1 MRQQKCAKK
10 IAECFV
16 RPIVFSLFFSLFMF
30 FLNFNQRS
38 FGNAFLDGS
47 IPSYSWPK
55 SAFGT
60 IKYWEMDPPNILFLI
75 DTSGSMAFDKYGAYT
90 YGDGSLPW
98 WDASRYWNGWSGRWE
113 TYGWQYY
120 WGRDTISSNNVNL
133 GVESPVFSLSD
144 YHPLLKW
151 QVEGIKPM
159 PNDSRLYI
167 LRNVMYQL
175 LQKEDL
181 MERINVAVGTYDQNE
196 GAATAD
202 WYRNPAPSG
211 SLQRIDW
218 KGAGKG
224 MELRQD
230 LNSAID
236 PSTGNIRQELL
247 ELFDG
252 IETSTNEEL
261 RADGGTPLAASIYP
275 ERRQEASS
283 AYDFFHDMSGNFDGI
298 CQANWV
304 VVMTDGKDTASNST
318 PHEAVKNL
326 YDRTNNNLKDQDGNT
341 LYYPVRTMVIGF
353 INSEDMPTLREELD
367 DCADIGFDGKEDGN
381 PAHAYYADNFDDL
394 FAAFEEIVV
403 TIKEMSGRK
412 SPPAVRAGLPG
423 TKGDVYVPEMVYWET
438 KLWEGI
444 LEKYLLNYD
453 SSMSDTKEW
462 ESSFPS
468 PSERIVLTANWHS
481 GGSDYTGTNLA
492 EFTASNWKAVVRE
505 LGIRYALSGAVLL
518 DEDDDVIEEQT
529 KCFIRWY
536 RGEEPYCSTWSQR
549 ESLMADMDRSGMAVI
564 GPPQALWGESR
575 YLTFKKNYKNRPERL
590 YIQSS
595 EGMLHCFDTETGL
608 EKWAFIPPQSLRWA
622 RIAGLRASQES
633 GSFWEWAW
641 YGDDSRESEQALPRE
656 ILGGPLVAEDVL
668 LGSGGDV
675 RYATVLLCS
684 PGYGGYGLYALEI
697 TDPASPR
704 FLWAIEN
711 AAAVEPEA
719 GQKNPFLPEDTSGGV
734 NQAYPIQSVFHWAEN
749 GDDLLPTAAFRSC
762 ATKNG
767 IFRNID
773 KTYLTSEDAS
783 CSDTYFTSRHL
794 KDYKSLGFILGKP
807 YIGRVYLDDENDGDS
822 LVFLG
827 FVGGGLEKNL
837 NSMSSGRGCAIYA
850 FGMND
855 GRLYAAWGR
864 NVADDYSFSDSYLGV
879 HVADMGMVY
888 APPSVKVSSGRT
900 VEHLFVPD
908 SEGYIRHI
916 IFAEDESLALEDWK
930 FQTPVYLAP
939 GGTPLAIPY
948 QMPIGKINEALWL
961 FGGTK
966 NVPTPSGNLE
976 NPRQYILGIKVSAY
990 CGESSCGD
998 GCTKNA
1004 ITMKNLKSLDA
1015 DDGDAHLS
1023 IDSTSCGYEDGTEKF
1038 WGWQIPLV
1046 AADSV
1051 SPQGEYVSTAPALS
1065 DMLGRLLV
1073 ATFEPYAEPT
1083 TSSTANPCEEPQQ
1096 DGKGRLYILN
1106 AENASSDWP
1115 GSVEGKYVEFEGIH
1129 ITGLS
1134 AYDTFMD
1141 VNGETQPGTRV
1152 VLTFL
1157 ATQEAQ
1163 EALQEKDGDVQKA
1176 LEDAG
1181 MTDISAGT
1189 DGMLSGFVPLPD
1201 DRAKELGF
1209 TGNFENMQVVPIYW
1223 KNN

>member
-1 MRQQKCAKK
+1 MRQQEYAKK
-10 IAECFV
+10 IAKCFV
-16 RPIVFSLFFSLFMF
+16 KKIVFFLFFSSFLF

-75 DTSGSMAFDKYGAYT
+75 DTSGSMTFDKYDTYT

-98 WDASRYWNGWSGRWE
+98 WKSSYYPSF
-113 TYGWQYY
+113 QYY
-120 WGRDTISSNNVNL
+120 WGKDTDATNNNTSIESN
-133 GVESPVFSLSD
+133 
-144 YHPLLKW
+144 YHPLLVRKG
-151 QVEGIKPM
+151 VYARSGESANDLI

-167 LRNVMYQL
+167 LRNVMYRL
-175 LQKEDL
+175 LQKEGI
-181 MERINVAVGTYDQNE
+181 MEGINVAIGTYSQVQDVAQ
-196 GAATAD
+196 GD
-202 WYRNPAPSG
+202 WYYDFRSD
-211 SLQRIDW
+211 SWEYITW
-218 KGAGKG
+218 KGSNKG
-224 MELRQD
+224 MKLRQQ
-230 LNSAID
+230 LVSAID
-236 PSTGNIRQELL
+236 PSTGNVRQELL

-252 IETSTNEEL
+252 TETSTNGEL
-261 RADGGTPLAASIYP
+261 RADGSTPLAASIYP
-275 ERRQEASS
+275 EKKQKASS

-304 VVMTDGKDTASNST
+304 VVMTDGEDTASNST

-326 YDRTNNNLKDQDGNT
+326 YDKTSNLKTSSGDT

-353 INSEDMPTLREELD
+353 INSKDMPTLRKELD
-367 DCADIGFDGKEDGN
+367 DCADIGFDGKDDGN

-394 FAAFEEIVV
+394 FTAFEEIVI

-468 PSERIVLTANWHS
+468 PLERTVLTVNWHS
-481 GGSDYTGTNLA
+481 GGSDYAGTNLA
-492 EFTASNWKAVVRE
+492 EFTASNWKAVVKE

-518 DEDDDVIEEQT
+518 DEDDEAIEEQT

-536 RGEEPYCSTWSQR
+536 RGEEPYCSNWSQR

-641 YGDDSRESEQALPRE
+641 YGDDSRKSEQALPRE

-668 LGSGGDV
+668 LGSGDDV

-697 TDPASPR
+697 TDPAFPR

-749 GDDLLPTAAFRSC
+749 GDDLLPTAVFRSC

-783 CSDTYFTSRHL
+783 CSDAYFTSRHL

-807 YIGRVYLDDENDGDS
+807 YIGRVYLDDENDEDS

-837 NSMSSGRGCAIYA
+837 NSASSCRGCAIYA

-864 NVADDYSFSDSYLGV
+864 NVADAYSFSDSYLGV

-908 SEGYIRHI
+908 SKGYIRHI

-930 FQTPVYLAP
+930 FETPVYLAP

-948 QMPIGKINEALWL
+948 QMPIGKIDEALWL

-966 NVPTPSGNLE
+966 NVSTPSGNLA

-990 CGESSCGD
+990 CGESPCGD

-1004 ITMKNLKSLDA
+1004 ITMANLKNLDA

-1023 IDSTSCGYEDGTEKF
+1023 IDSKSCGYEDGAEKF

-1051 SPQGEYVSTAPALS
+1051 SPQGEYVSAAPALS
-1065 DMLGRLLV
+1065 DMLGRLFV

-1115 GSVEGKYVEFEGIH
+1115 GSVEGKYVEFEGIN
-1129 ITGLS
+1129 ITGLGV
-1134 AYDTFMD
+1134 YDTFMD
-1141 VNGETQPGTRV
+1141 VDGETQPGTRV

-1163 EALQEKDGDVQKA
+1163 EALQEKDGDAQKA